1 MHQEFQHTIAGPA
14 KLSGQG
20 LFTGRKTTVTF
31 RPAPVHHGIVFVR
44 TDMGG
49 ARVPALI
56 RHVVK
61 RPRRTALKV
70 GEAEVHTCEHV
81 MSALAGLGV
90 DNALI
95 ELDGPELP
103 LLDGS
108 ARLYVEALRKSGL
121 KATDAP
127 RQRLVIHEPV
137 VVEHEGKMIAAMPD
151 REPGMKIIFDL
162 EYAHPFIGQQTHR
175 FHFAV
180 GRNGQDDFSQQIAP
194 ARTYALEQEAQALR
208 EAGIGAHLTEKDVLI
223 IGDDGPMGDN
233 ALRFDNELVRH
244 KVLDLIGDLYLLGVP
259 VQGRIIASRTSH
271 ADNHQ
276 LARRLLGQVRQQT
289 HQQMA
294 MHRNVMDIRKLS
306 RMMPHRYP
314 MLLVDRVIELDGDRR
329 AVGIKNV
336 TINEPFFQGHFPG
349 TPIMPGVLLVEAM
362 AQLSSVL
369 VAQSLEHTGKLGLL
383 LSLDRV
389 KIRKPVTPGDQVVLE
404 AEAVRVR
411 SRIAHM
417 RCRAYVA
424 EEIAAEAE
432 VKFMLVDAEQE

>member
-1 MHQEFQHTIAGPA
+1 MQPQYQHTIAGTTR
-14 KLSGQG
+14 LSGQG
-20 LFTGRKTTVTF
+20 LFTGRKVQVTLK
-31 RPAPVHHGIVFVR
+31 PAPDNHGIVFAR
-44 TDMGG
+44 ADIGG
-49 ARVPALI
+49 ARVPALV

-61 RPRRTALKV
+61 RPRRTTLKV
-70 GEAEVHTCEHV
+70 GDAEVHTCEHV
-81 MSALAGLGV
+81 MSALAGMGV

-108 ARLYVEALRKSGL
+108 ARPYVEAIESAGL
-121 KATDAP
+121 KKTATP
-127 RQRLVIHEPV
+127 RQRLVVHEPV
-137 VVEHEGKMIAAMPD
+137 VIEHEGKMIAALPD
-151 REPGMKIIFDL
+151 REPVMQVLFDL
-162 EYAHPFIGQQTHR
+162 EYPHPFIGRQMHR
-175 FHFAV
+175 FALDAA
-180 GRNGQDDFSQQIAP
+180 RNGFVRDIAP
-194 ARTYALEQEAQALR
+194 ARTYATEQEAQALR
-208 EAGIGAHLTEKDVLI
+208 QAGIGTHLTEKDVLI
-223 IGDDGPMGDN
+223 IGDGGPLGGN
-233 ALRFDNELVRH
+233 TLRYDDELVRH

-259 VQGRIIASRTSH
+259 IQGRIIASRTSH

-276 LARRLLGQVRQQT
+276 LARRLLTQWRGQ
-289 HQQMA
+289 HHHQMA
-294 MHRNVMDIRKLS
+294 MHRNLMDIRKIS

-336 TINEPFFQGHFPG
+336 SINEPFFQGHFPG

-369 VAQSLEHTGKLGLL
+369 VAQTLEHTGKLGLL

-389 KIRKPVTPGDQVVLE
+389 KIRKPVTPGDQVILE
-404 AEAVRVR
+404 AESVRVR

-424 EEIAAEAE
+424 EEVAAEAE
-432 VKFMLVDAEQE
+432 VKFMLVDAEHE

>member
-1 MHQEFQHTIAGPA
+1 MQQEYQHTIAGPT

-20 LFTGRKTTVTF
+20 LFTGRKTTATF
-31 RPAPVHHGIVFVR
+31 RPAPPNHGIVFAR
-44 TDMGG
+44 TDLDG
-49 ARVPALI
+49 ARLPALI

-61 RPRRTALKV
+61 RPRRTVLKV
-70 GEAEVHTCEHV
+70 GEATVETCEHV
-81 MSALAGLGV
+81 MSALAGLGI

-108 ARLYVEALRKSGL
+108 AQPYVEALARAGL
-121 KATDAP
+121 KKSDTI
-127 RQRLVIHEPV
+127 RQRLVIHEPAV
-137 VVEHEGKMIAAMPD
+137 IEHDGKMIAAMPS
-151 REPGMKIIFDL
+151 REPGMQVIFDL
-162 EYAHPFIGQQTHR
+162 EYPHPFIGQQMH
-175 FHFAV
+175 HFVFGV
-180 GRNGQDDFSQQIAP
+180 GRNGHDSFAQQIAS
-194 ARTYALEQEAQALR
+194 ARTYALEEEAHALR
-208 EAGIGAHLTEKDVLI
+208 QAGIGEHLTEKDVLI
-223 IGDDGPMGDN
+223 IGPNGPLGEN
-233 ALRFDNELVRH
+233 ELRFDNELARH

-259 VQGRIIASRTSH
+259 IQGRIIASRTSH

-276 LARRLLGQVRQQT
+276 LARRLLGPLRGQS
-289 HQQMA
+289 HHQMA
-294 MHRNVMDIRKLS
+294 MHRNLMDIRKLS

-404 AEAVRVR
+404 AESVRVR

-417 RCRAYVA
+417 RCRAYVG
-424 EEIAAEAE
+424 EEVAAEAE

>member
-1 MHQEFQHTIAGPA
+1 MQPQQQHTIAGPTR
-14 KLSGQG
+14 LSGQG
-20 LFTGRKTTVTF
+20 LFTGRQVQVTL
-31 RPAPVHHGIVFVR
+31 RPAPENHGIVFVR
-44 TDMGG
+44 SDLGG
-49 ARVPALI
+49 AQVPALI

-61 RPRRTALKV
+61 RPRRTALKI

-81 MSALAGLGV
+81 MGALAGLGV

-108 ARLYVEALRKSGL
+108 AKPYVEAIETAGL
-121 KATDAP
+121 KKTTAP
-127 RQRLVIHEPV
+127 RQGLIVHEPV
-137 VVEHEGKMIAAMPD
+137 VIEHDGKMIAALPD
-151 REPGMKIIFDL
+151 RQPAMQVIFDL
-162 EYAHPFIGQQTHR
+162 EYAHPFIGRQMHR
-175 FHFAV
+175 FAL
-180 GRNGQDDFSQQIAP
+180 GENRNGFVREIAP
-194 ARTYALEQEAQALR
+194 ARTYATEQEAQTLR
-208 EAGIGAHLTEKDVLI
+208 QAGIGTHLTEKDVLI
-223 IGDDGPMGDN
+223 IGDGGPLGGN
-233 ALRFDNELVRH
+233 ALRYDDELVRH

-276 LARRLLGQVRQQT
+276 LARRLLAQWRGQH

-294 MHRNVMDIRKLS
+294 MHRNLMDIRKIS

-314 MLLVDRVIELDGDRR
+314 MLLVDRIIELDGDRR

-369 VAQSLEHTGKLGLL
+369 VAQTLEHTGKLGLL

-389 KIRKPVTPGDQVVLE
+389 KIRKPVTPGDQVILE
-404 AEAVRVR
+404 AESVRVR

-432 VKFMLVDAEQE
+432 VKFMLVDAEHE